1 MLSLQ
6 DEGDLVGALYDGIFE
21 QPLWSSFL
29 ERLRQRVKASYA
41 SIIFRPPGAPVNSPI
56 ELFAGRRSP
65 PELQQLYRTE
75 IYKRNPMPYFE
86 QRDGRVYDL
95 LELLDLD
102 LPLHR
107 AFYDDLL
114 VPSEMNRMKIVRVTE
129 PEGVSAWLTIARPKP
144 DFTAADGALLGAV
157 GAHLRR
163 ALRSYVAI
171 EREQIRAK
179 VTADVIQRLKF
190 GWISLDAECRV
201 IETSP
206 HADDLLRHLPDVK
219 KGRTG
224 RLTITKPSLDRELSE
239 IVRSHA
245 AGLGGRPRAL
255 HISRDPWIDM
265 LIVPSV
271 SEETPTGRAPVA
283 IVYLQGDNWSAADRH
298 EQIAE
303 LFGLP
308 PSEARLALALSRGL
322 TIAEAAAELGLT
334 VETARNYS
342 KKIYAKIGARGQA
355 DLIRF
360 ILTSVLALS

>member
-1 MLSLQ
+1 LQ

-29 ERLRQRVKASYA
+29 ERLRQQVKASYA
-41 SIIFRPPGAPVNSPI
+41 GIIFRPPSAPANSPT
-56 ELFAGRRSP
+56 ELFTGRRSP
-65 PELQQLYRTE
+65 PALQRLYRQE
-75 IYKRNPMPYFE
+75 LYKRDPLSYASLRE
-86 QRDGRVYDL
+86 GRVYDL
-95 LELLDLD
+95 AELLDLD

-107 AFYDDLL
+107 AFYDELL
-114 VPSEMNRMKIVRVTE
+114 VPSEMTRMKIVKVTE
-129 PEGVSAWLTIARPKP
+129 PEGVSAWLSIARPKP
-144 DFTAADGALLGAV
+144 DFTAADAALLSSV

-171 EREQIRAK
+171 EREQVRAN
-179 VTADVIQRLKF
+179 VAADTIQRLKF
-190 GWISLDAECRV
+190 GWISLDAECRA
-201 IETSP
+201 IEISP
-206 HADDLLRHLPDVK
+206 HANELLRHLPDVK

-224 RLTITKPSLDRELSE
+224 RLSIAKPALDRELAE
-239 IVRSHA
+239 IVRSLA
-245 AGLGGRPRAL
+245 AGSGGRPRAL

-265 LIVPSV
+265 LIVPS
-271 SEETPTGRAPVA
+271 SSAPTPTGRTPVA
-283 IVYLQGDNWSAADRH
+283 VAYLQGDNWSAADRH

-322 TIAEAAAELGLT
+322 TIAEAAGELGLT

-342 KKIYAKIGARGQA
+342 KKIYAKTGARGQA

>member
-6 DEGDLVGALYDGIFE
+6 DEGDLVGAVYDGIFE

-29 ERLRQRVKASYA
+29 ERLRQRAKASYA
-41 SIIFRPPGAPVNSPI
+41 SVIFRPEGVPENSPI

-65 PELQQLYRTE
+65 PELQTLYQRE
-75 IYKRNPMPYFE
+75 IFKRNPMPYFKLRE
-86 QRDGRVYDL
+86 GRVYDL
-95 LELLDLD
+95 SELLDLEQ
-102 LPLHR
+102 PSHR
-107 AFYDDLL
+107 AFFDELL
-114 VPSEMNRMKIVRVTE
+114 VPSEMNRMKIVKVTE

-171 EREQIRAK
+171 EREQARASL
-179 VTADVIQRLKF
+179 TADVIQRLKF

-201 IETSP
+201 IEISP
-206 HADDLLRHLPDVK
+206 HANELLRYLPDVK

-224 RLTITKPSLDRELSE
+224 RLTIAKPALDRELAE
-239 IVRSHA
+239 IVKAHA
-245 AGLGGRPRAL
+245 ARPGGRPRAL

-265 LIVPSV
+265 LIAPAS
-271 SEETPTGRAPVA
+271 STPTPTGRAPVA
-283 IVYLQGDNWSAADRH
+283 VAYLQGDNWSAADRH

-322 TIAEAAAELGLT
+322 TIAEAAGELGLSI
-334 VETARNYS
+334 ETARNYS
-342 KKIYAKIGARGQA
+342 KKIYAKTGARGQA